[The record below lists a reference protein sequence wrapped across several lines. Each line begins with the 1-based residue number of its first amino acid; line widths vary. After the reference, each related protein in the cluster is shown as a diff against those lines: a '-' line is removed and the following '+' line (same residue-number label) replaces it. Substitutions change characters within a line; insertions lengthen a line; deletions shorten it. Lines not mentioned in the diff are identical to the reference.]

1 MATEPTEIV
10 VTSAG
15 AADGAAPDA
24 VTPVS
29 PLQGP
34 ERLEGLQDENRPVT
48 PGPGPSATAL
58 GKHKQPRSPSLERH
72 EQAAMEAM
80 KRRLK

>member
-1 MATEPTEIV
+1 MAIEATEIV
-10 VTSAG
+10 EASADAD
-15 AADGAAPDA
+15 AAAAPDI

-29 PLQGP
+29 PPPAPEVVEGP
-34 ERLEGLQDENRPVT
+34 PNQNRPVT

-80 KRRLK
+80 KHRLK